1 MWTLP
6 RDVPD
11 LKDIDTIAID
21 TEIKDLGLAQGIG
34 SGWFNAN
41 GEVLGISLAYTNA
54 NASVKYTRYYFP
66 LAHAGENISRELYK
80 QLQTTLQNYTG
91 TIVFHNAVFDIGW
104 LGTLGI
110 TFRKEARI
118 VDTGYAAALLDEN
131 RFSYRLDDLAKED
144 LGIGK
149 DYTILEQRMQEMRI
163 RSMSVMMTR
172 LKELPAADVGPY
184 AEQDAECT
192 LRLWELYSKQ
202 IEDNRLTKVFDLEC
216 RGIPLLIAM
225 RKQGVPI
232 DLAKVHQL
240 IDNFKER
247 EAKIQ
252 AELDAMAGEPFPNTR
267 TAKQVEIIVR
277 VVGKEHFTKSSAGN
291 YLTGKKHVGKLKHPF
306 LEKIKEL
313 NSVRKLRKDFLEN
326 FLKFEINGRIHAEF
340 HPLKTNREGSSNII
354 STKTGRYSST
364 CIAEGTLVSLP
375 GEDKP
380 IESIQVG
387 DIVYCYNEKG
397 ELTTAPVTAVTYK
410 GEKECLALTWK
421 GTGNRHTGSLVCTPD
436 HWLKTNRGWVPAED
450 VLPSDSIYHLHKTI
464 GERVRLYYRG
474 GTGETEEQFLKTNY
488 FKASNSEHIH
498 HIDHNKLNN
507 HLDNLVVMPASEHN
521 SIHAKLLQQEGRI
534 DTTSLHKKECRPAP
548 KCGAENH
555 NWKSVTKAELLAMI
569 RNCNGVMRNLP
580 MDYLCF
586 VAHCEHEGI
595 DWRAEAGKYNR
606 KFIAHTISIEQI
618 AQAFANNC
626 GKITLAAKE
635 LGVGY
640 TTLRDLCKKH
650 GYCYNHKVVS
660 KTSVGVRKVYDITV
674 AEHHNFIANELCVH
688 NCPNLTNI
696 PADGE
701 LGKLIRS
708 CFIPDK
714 GCDWFCADYSQQ
726 EYRWAAH
733 LAIRAKVRGWE
744 TVKRMYEEDPNL
756 DFHNMGSQ
764 LLFGNTDPHN
774 RKKVKTL
781 GFGILYGQGLD
792 GFASALGCSREE
804 AAALLEE
811 YREKVP
817 FVTSI
822 MKQAKAHVDNKGC
835 IRTYYGRI
843 RHYDFFEV
851 NDSDRKVAKELGIV
865 KGQMAAITK
874 TMTKGD
880 PWYNRTL
887 KRYKTYSAINSAC
900 QGSAADQTKAAA
912 VYMFEKYGIVPY
924 IIVHDEFNIPVP
936 AGDQSVGQ
944 KVIDVME
951 NIFKLAIPV
960 KAEGGTGANW
970 AEAKG

>member
-6 RDVPD
+6 TKVPN
-11 LKDIDTIAID
+11 LQNITTIAID
-21 TEIKDLGLAQGIG
+21 TEIEDRGLAEGIG

-41 GEVLGISLAYTNA
+41 GKVLGISIAYSNA
-54 NASVKYTRYYFP
+54 DASVYTRYYFP
-66 LAHAGENISRELYK
+66 LAHAGANISAELFNELKYQLVNYK
-80 QLQTTLQNYTG
+80 G
-91 TIVFHNAVFDIGW
+91 TIAFHNAVFDIGW
-104 LGTLGI
+104 LGTLDI
-110 TFRKEARI
+110 KFSKEARI

-149 DYTILEQRMQEMRI
+149 DYTILEQRMQEMHI

-172 LKELPAADVGPY
+172 LKELPAEDVGPY

-192 LRLWELYSKQ
+192 LRLWQLYSQLLVTEK
-202 IEDNRLTKVFDLEC
+202 LTKVFDLEC

-232 DLAKVHQL
+232 DLAKVHYL
-240 IDNFKER
+240 IDDFKER

-252 AELDAMAGEPFPNTR
+252 AELDEMAGEPFPNTR

-277 VVGKEHFTKSSAGN
+277 VVGEEHFTKSSAGN

-313 NSVRKLRKDFLEN
+313 NSVRKLRKDFLAN

-364 CIAEGTLVSLP
+364 
-375 GEDKP
+375 
-380 IESIQVG
+380 
-387 DIVYCYNEKG
+387 
-397 ELTTAPVTAVTYK
+397 
-410 GEKECLALTWK
+410 
-421 GTGNRHTGSLVCTPD
+421 
-436 HWLKTNRGWVPAED
+436 
-450 VLPSDSIYHLHKTI
+450 
-464 GERVRLYYRG
+464 
-474 GTGETEEQFLKTNY
+474 
-488 FKASNSEHIH
+488 
-498 HIDHNKLNN
+498 
-507 HLDNLVVMPASEHN
+507 
-521 SIHAKLLQQEGRI
+521 
-534 DTTSLHKKECRPAP
+534 
-548 KCGAENH
+548 
-555 NWKSVTKAELLAMI
+555 
-569 RNCNGVMRNLP
+569 
-580 MDYLCF
+580 
-586 VAHCEHEGI
+586 
-595 DWRAEAGKYNR
+595 
-606 KFIAHTISIEQI
+606 
-618 AQAFANNC
+618 
-626 GKITLAAKE
+626 
-635 LGVGY
+635 
-640 TTLRDLCKKH
+640 
-650 GYCYNHKVVS
+650 
-660 KTSVGVRKVYDITV
+660 
-674 AEHHNFIANELCVH
+674 
-688 NCPNLTNI
+688 CPNLTNI

-744 TVKRMYEEDPNL
+744 TVKRMYDEDPNL

-822 MKQAKAHVDNKGC
+822 MKKAKAHVDNKGC
-835 IRTYYGRI
+835 IRTHYGRI

-936 AGDQSVGQ
+936 AGDQTVGQ

>member
-202 IEDNRLTKVFDLEC
+202 IEDNKLTKVFDLEC

-277 VVGKEHFTKSSAGN
+277 VVGKEHFAKSSAGN

-364 CIAEGTLVSLP
+364 
-375 GEDKP
+375 
-380 IESIQVG
+380 
-387 DIVYCYNEKG
+387 
-397 ELTTAPVTAVTYK
+397 
-410 GEKECLALTWK
+410 
-421 GTGNRHTGSLVCTPD
+421 
-436 HWLKTNRGWVPAED
+436 
-450 VLPSDSIYHLHKTI
+450 
-464 GERVRLYYRG
+464 
-474 GTGETEEQFLKTNY
+474 
-488 FKASNSEHIH
+488 
-498 HIDHNKLNN
+498 
-507 HLDNLVVMPASEHN
+507 
-521 SIHAKLLQQEGRI
+521 
-534 DTTSLHKKECRPAP
+534 
-548 KCGAENH
+548 
-555 NWKSVTKAELLAMI
+555 
-569 RNCNGVMRNLP
+569 
-580 MDYLCF
+580 
-586 VAHCEHEGI
+586 
-595 DWRAEAGKYNR
+595 
-606 KFIAHTISIEQI
+606 
-618 AQAFANNC
+618 
-626 GKITLAAKE
+626 
-635 LGVGY
+635 
-640 TTLRDLCKKH
+640 
-650 GYCYNHKVVS
+650 
-660 KTSVGVRKVYDITV
+660 
-674 AEHHNFIANELCVH
+674 
-688 NCPNLTNI
+688 CPNLTNI